1 MIQRVQGE
9 LLHTAADSD
18 SGLPS
23 RFPQFSATFVLCV
36 VLLMGWTAR
45 GNNDNNNNN
54 DSGDD
59 KDNDDGGC
67 MYESISIL

>member
-9 LLHTAADSD
+9 LLHTAAD

-36 VLLMGWTAR
+36 VLLIGWTAR
-45 GNNDNNNNN
+45 GNNDNNNINN

-59 KDNDDGGC
+59 KGNDDGGC
-67 MYESISIL
+67 MYESIRIL

>member
-9 LLHTAADSD
+9 LLHTAAD

-36 VLLMGWTAR
+36 VLLIGWTAR
-45 GNNDNNNNN
+45 GNNVNNNNNN

-59 KDNDDGGC
+59 KGNDDGGC
-67 MYESISIL
+67 IYESISIL